1 MEQTTP
7 PVGRRERKKA
17 ATRQALADAALELF
31 LARGFDAVGVR
42 EIAETADVSVTTLFK
57 HFPEGKV
64 ALLFDEDADREAA
77 LVAAVRDRPAGQ
89 PIPQALRDH
98 LTSARSAERRADPRL
113 RGFQSLVDG
122 TPELREHSRRM
133 WLRHETALSAA
144 IAESSGLPAD
154 DPACL
159 ALAHFALAAAG
170 LAATRTGSTTGNA
183 GNAGFDPAAEIDADP
198 QPGGHPDVAA
208 LTRIFALLE
217 HGWAAVAAS
226 PPDPA

>member
-1 MEQTTP
+1 MRYCGGVEQTTP
-7 PVGRRERKKA
+7 SVGRRERKKA
-17 ATRQALADAALELF
+17 ATRQALADAALALF
-31 LARGFDAVGVR
+31 LERGFDAVGVR
-42 EIAETADVSVTTLFK
+42 EIAEAADVSVTTLFK

-89 PIPQALRDH
+89 SIPQALRNH

-113 RGFQSLVDG
+113 RDFHALVDG

-133 WLRHETALSAA
+133 WLRHETALAAA

-159 ALAHFALAAAG
+159 ALAHFALAAAH
-170 LAATRTGSTTGNA
+170 LAAARIGIGPEAEPAAGRNPGNA
-183 GNAGFDPAAEIDADP
+183 
-198 QPGGHPDVAA
+198 A
-208 LTRIFALLE
+208 LERIFALLE
-217 HGWAAVAAS
+217 HGWTAVAAS
-226 PPDPA
+226 PPDSA